1 MRNPMKGLSLLIAL
15 LLAVVCVRA
24 QDQQA
29 LSQFFEGKQVVV
41 KIDMPGSQQ
50 GIDIY
55 PQRPNSLDAKA
66 YGKRMKS
73 FPPRCATATR

>member
-1 MRNPMKGLSLLIAL
+1 MGKSMKRLFVLGAFLLVAIA
-15 LLAVVCVRA
+15 VRA
-24 QDQQA
+24 QDQAA

-50 GIDIY
+50 GIDIF
-55 PQRPNSLDAKA
+55 PQKPNSLDAKA

-73 FPPRCATATR
+73 FPVALA